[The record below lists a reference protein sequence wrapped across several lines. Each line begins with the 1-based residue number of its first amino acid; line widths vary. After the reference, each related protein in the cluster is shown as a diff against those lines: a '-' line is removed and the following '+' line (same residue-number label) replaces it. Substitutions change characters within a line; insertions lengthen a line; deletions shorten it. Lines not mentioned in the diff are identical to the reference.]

1 MEVVAVRASAVM
13 AMAMAVVL
21 MAGARAPLANAR
33 SSGRSTSSSDST
45 DLLTWSHG
53 TPGAIVACVRA
64 LGGLAE
70 AAPLRLEP
78 RAQRRCEG
86 MWARHERNGIAF
98 VLSVSRA
105 ISATR
110 FKAVSHCSR

>member
-78 RAQRRCEG
+78 RAQCRCEE
-86 MWARHERNGIAF
+86 WAAQ
-98 VLSVSRA
+98 A
-105 ISATR
+105 P
-110 FKAVSHCSR
+110 